1 MQAFGRF
8 VLSFV
13 VALLAAIVVGLGSCA
28 SGFMLGTGNNSFVTS
43 ELGANIAMVLVF
55 GAIPIGAII
64 FILVMIKMWHILNDK
79 NNQQVEFKLP
89 QKTTD
94 QPPSDSEA

>member
-1 MQAFGRF
+1 MRKLGRF
-8 VLSFV
+8 LLSFV

-28 SGFMLGTGNNSFVTS
+28 SGFMLGAGNNSFVNS
-43 ELGANIAMVLVF
+43 ELGVNIAMVLVF